1 MGSRRRNLLI
11 LALVVGLTAASAIA
25 ISQRPTVLGLDLSG
39 GTELVYEARPTVQNP
54 EVAADDIDRAIEI
67 IRERT
72 DKLGV
77 SEPEIS
83 KVGTEQIQV
92 DLPNVQNA
100 DRAIE
105 QVGTT
110 ARLFLYDF
118 EDTVLPPDPKADDA
132 EERPYNRL
140 YDAVEAAVSPTTSAR
155 MRRLRRRLPIDP
167 SNRR

>member
-1 MGSRRRNLLI
+1 MGNRRRNLFVI
-11 LALVVGLTAASAIA
+11 LFVIALTTASVYVVATKD
-25 ISQRPTVLGLDLSG
+25 TKLGLDLSG
-39 GTELVYEARPTVQNP
+39 GTRLIYQGEPTPQNP
-54 EVAADDIDRAIEI
+54 EVEPSDVDQSVEI

-83 KVGTEQIQV
+83 RIGTEQIQV

-110 ARLFLYDF
+110 AQLFLYDF
-118 EDTVLPPDPKADDA
+118 EDTVIPQDPKADDA
-132 EERPYNRL
+132 EEL
-140 YDAVEAAVSPTTSAR
+140 S
-155 MRRLRRRLPIDP
+155 LIHI
-167 SNRR
+167 